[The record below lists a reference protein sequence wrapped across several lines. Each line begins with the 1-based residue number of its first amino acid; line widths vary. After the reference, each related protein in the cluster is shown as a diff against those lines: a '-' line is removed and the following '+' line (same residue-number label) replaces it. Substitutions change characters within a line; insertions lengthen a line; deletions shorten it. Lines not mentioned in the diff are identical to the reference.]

1 MKPEPGVYPGTPMEE
16 YGRWDAANY
25 STLKHFK
32 RSPAHA
38 REALTNPPDQT
49 PAMALGSAVH
59 SAVLEPDLFIEQ
71 FAAAPICDKRTKAG
85 KKTWADFC
93 NANDDKEIL
102 KADEYD
108 RCMKMSK
115 SAGRNPIIEEMIKEM
130 GCTELSF
137 VWVDED
143 TGVLCKGRVDR
154 YARLWG
160 NSVVADLKTTEVA
173 TEDSWKREVVKYQYH
188 AQAAF
193 YLDGLECLSPVEGRK
208 FLWLA
213 IEKASPF
220 AVAIFEPDAAT
231 IQKGRAMYRNYLR
244 QWAACQETRVW
255 PGYSA
260 AIQPLML
267 PDWALRWEE
276 GEDE

>member
-16 YGRWDAANY
+16 YGRWDCANY
-25 STLKHFK
+25 STIKQFK

-38 REALTNPPDQT
+38 REMLLNPPEQT

-59 SAVLEPDLFIEQ
+59 SAVLEPDLFVEQ
-71 FAAAPICDKRTKAG
+71 YVGAPICDRRTKVG

-93 NANDDKEIL
+93 NENANKEVL
-102 KADEYD
+102 KADEFD

-115 SAGRNPIIEEMIKEM
+115 SAGRNSIIEEMIKET

-143 TGVLCKGRVDR
+143 TGSLCKGRVDR

-173 TEDSWKREVVKYQYH
+173 TEDAWKREVVKYQYH

-193 YLDGLECLSPVEGRK
+193 YLDGLESLSPTEGRK

-213 IEKASPF
+213 IEKASPY

-244 QWAACQETRVW
+244 QWVACQETGVW
-255 PGYSA
+255 PGYPA
-260 AIQPLML
+260 AIQSLML